1 MIDYGKV
8 TLNVDALLRKKEM
21 SKTQL
26 SYRAEISHTQIN
38 RFCRNEV
45 SRIDLN
51 TLARLCLVL
60 ECDISDLLKYEPPSA
75 HTQVNND
82 LSL

>member
-8 TLNVDALLRKKEM
+8 TLNVDAILRKKEM

-60 ECDISDLLKYEPPSA
+60 ECDISDLLKYEPPSTI
-75 HTQVNND
+75 HPKQNGIV
-82 LSL
+82 L